1 MTNTEED
8 NKLFV
13 YYVLVYEKIVHE
25 LSLAWQIIA
34 QKVLK
39 IVDALAFFFVILYMP
54 ARHCSLIWHRNSSL
68 QPILLSS

>member
-1 MTNTEED
+1 MTVTNTEED

-39 IVDALAFFFVILYMP
+39 IVDALAFCRHLEY
-54 ARHCSLIWHRNSSL
+54 ARETL
-68 QPILLSS
+68 